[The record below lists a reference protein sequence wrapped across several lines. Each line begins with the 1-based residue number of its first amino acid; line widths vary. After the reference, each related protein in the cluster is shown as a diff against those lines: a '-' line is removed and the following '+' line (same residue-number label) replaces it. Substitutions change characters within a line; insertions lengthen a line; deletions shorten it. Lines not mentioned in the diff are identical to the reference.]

1 MNADHVN
8 WIDTIKTNMNP
19 SNEGENEIRLF
30 KNTPIKI
37 NRLWINDVEIDISPI
52 KNKIFKA

>member
-1 MNADHVN
+1 
-8 WIDTIKTNMNP
+8 MNP